1 MQYKTPIKY
10 EPSRQAALQ
19 AISNVDP
26 AQYSRT
32 RNFLDG
38 AITGLSPW
46 VTHGYTNVREATQIL
61 METHRLSFEDKL
73 IFEFAWREFFKH
85 VHGEL
90 GSGILNDV
98 RRPVWSGRYSDRL
111 PDDIREGRTGVAAID
126 AGVEMLYETGYLH
139 NHVRMWIASYVVHM
153 RKVHWKVGA
162 DWMYSHL
169 LDGDLASNHLS
180 WQWVA
185 GTFSHKPYVF
195 NSDNVK
201 KYAPKWDCSGTAID
215 TDYEDLESIARSKRD
230 VGRERHAPSVGVE
243 EPETSGFDW
252 DLLTD
257 NLKRK
262 TVDLREASGLV
273 AACSVIANFTKIQLI
288 HPWDLRACFET
299 PASGVLRVG
308 VIDTAFHAAHPW
320 SQARWQFVSKAMESG
335 CEQIWIVNTNN
346 LAHNAVMLTQFKQA
360 NAQLEMK
367 ETLNPGYQTLDKCMP
382 VTWSPDDRL
391 LPNPARFQQ
400 SFSRFYREA
409 TLMAGSLDEAIH
421 DGALVD

>member
-1 MQYKTPIKY
+1 MQYKTPINY
-10 EPSRQAALQ
+10 EPSRQAALK

-38 AITGLSPW
+38 AVTGLSPW
-46 VTHGYTNVREATQIL
+46 ITHGYTNVREATQIL
-61 METHRLSFEDKL
+61 MEKHRLSFEDKL

-90 GSGILNDV
+90 GSGILKDV
-98 RRPVWSGRYSDRL
+98 RRPVWSGRYSDLL
-111 PDDIREGRTGVAAID
+111 PDDIRQGRTGVAAID
-126 AGVEMLYETGYLH
+126 AGVELLYETGYLH

-195 NSDNVK
+195 NADNVK
-201 KYAPKWDCSGTAID
+201 KYAPKWDCSGTVVD

-230 VGRERHAPSVGVE
+230 MGRERKAPSVGAE
-243 EPETSGFDW
+243 EPAVSGFDW
-252 DLLTD
+252 DLMTE

-262 TVDLREASGLV
+262 AVDLREVTGLAAS
-273 AACSVIANFTKIQLI
+273 CSVIKNFTKIQLI
-288 HPWDLRACFET
+288 QPWDLQGCFET
-299 PASGVLRVG
+299 PPVGALRVG
-308 VIDTAFHAAHPW
+308 VIDAAFHAAHPW
-320 SQARWQFVSKAMESG
+320 SHARWQFVLTAMESG
-335 CEQIWIVNTNN
+335 CEQIWVMNTNN
-346 LAHNAVMLTQFKQA
+346 PAHNAKMLTQFMQTETL
-360 NAQLEMK
+360 LEMK
-367 ETLNPGYQTLDKCMP
+367 ETLNPGYQTLDKCLP
-382 VTWSPDDRL
+382 IKWLQDDRL

-400 SFSRFYREA
+400 SFSRFYKEA